1 MIQDT
6 KASATSQQAVGSWE
20 AAGIEL
26 NIQGSTAAI
35 IGQLRKDMQQKTSWG
50 GGGCSLSMLTGL
62 WRSVHAISARMSI
75 LRVEADFLTGK
86 VGRPASK
93 QQSGDF
99 VSMTIVTST
108 CKGLTMVK
116 LHAQHKS

>member
-35 IGQLRKDMQQKTSWG
+35 IVQLRKDM
-50 GGGCSLSMLTGL
+50 
-62 WRSVHAISARMSI
+62 
-75 LRVEADFLTGK
+75 
-86 VGRPASK
+86 
-93 QQSGDF
+93 
-99 VSMTIVTST
+99 
-108 CKGLTMVK
+108 
-116 LHAQHKS
+116 

>member
-50 GGGCSLSMLTGL
+50 GGRVQSFNAYWFVAVCPCHQCTD
-62 WRSVHAISARMSI
+62 VH
-75 LRVEADFLTGK
+75 
-86 VGRPASK
+86 P
-93 QQSGDF
+93 QS
-99 VSMTIVTST
+99 
-108 CKGLTMVK
+108 
-116 LHAQHKS
+116 

>member
-35 IGQLRKDMQQKTSWG
+35 IGQLRKDMQQKNKLG
-50 GGGCSLSMLTGL
+50 GGAVFQCLLVCGGLSMP
-62 WRSVHAISARMSI
+62 SVHGCPSSE
-75 LRVEADFLTGK
+75 LKLT
-86 VGRPASK
+86 P
-93 QQSGDF
+93 
-99 VSMTIVTST
+99 
-108 CKGLTMVK
+108 
-116 LHAQHKS
+116 